1 MLRFV
6 LNLNPAPPPP
16 TPPYALYALT
26 DAKFEAAIEMA
37 EQAANVFKMNKKW
50 DRCVHRFLRA

>member
-6 LNLNPAPPPP
+6 LNLNPPPPLRHP
-16 TPPYALYALT
+16 LTHFTALT